1 MIYLRIGND
10 TSTYWK
16 GCFRPSEAMLPGYG
30 KVASAHWKRG
40 MGQIPIKFLKCKF
53 LETFLILFSH
63 YYSAISWVCSTFA
76 SA

>member
-16 GCFRPSEAMLPGYG
+16 GCFRPSEAMLPDYG

-40 MGQIPIKFLKCKF
+40 MGLIPIKFL
-53 LETFLILFSH
+53 
-63 YYSAISWVCSTFA
+63 
-76 SA
+76 